1 MKHTKKITMSAMI
14 VALGTVFMV
23 LGAVIEMLD
32 LTAVALAS
40 VLVAFV
46 YIELGSPYT
55 WLVWACTTLCTFLFY
70 QHSPMWFIYLVLFG
84 IYPILKGYIERL
96 PRALWWVLKILF
108 ANASFLLMLFGI
120 SLITGMPFID
130 TSESFL
136 GVTGKAI
143 YFLTWALFNIAFV
156 AYDFFLLVMIRFYQ
170 ERIRPK
176 IKNLLR

>member
-1 MKHTKKITMSAMI
+1 MKQTKKITMSAMI

-23 LGAVIEMLD
+23 LGAFIEMLD

-40 VLVAFV
+40 VLIAFV

-55 WLVWACTTLCTFLFY
+55 WLVWICTTLCTFLLY

-84 IYPILKGYIERL
+84 IYPILKGYFERL
-96 PRALWWVLKILF
+96 PRGIWWVMKILF
-108 ANASFLLMLFGI
+108 ANLSFFLMLLGV

-130 TSESFL
+130 TSESFF
-136 GVTGKAI
+136 GVTGKAM
-143 YFLTWALFNIAFV
+143 YFLTWALFNLAFV

-176 IKNLLR
+176 IKKLLK